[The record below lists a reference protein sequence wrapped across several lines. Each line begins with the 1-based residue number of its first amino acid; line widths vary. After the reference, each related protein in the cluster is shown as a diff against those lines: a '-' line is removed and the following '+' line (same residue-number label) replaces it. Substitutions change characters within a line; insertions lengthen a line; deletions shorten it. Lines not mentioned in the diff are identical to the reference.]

1 MRGFSINKAGHS
13 LEQVDYDSTK
23 VNLLVNNPRMEIMDQ
38 LIKKDKMFYIYPSAH
53 EEVLEFYY
61 VLSGVFKCEDYDGEK
76 VVLSSGDYICSQ
88 GLEEPVHFK
97 TLEDVKL
104 LIFSNEESFY
114 HVSEKLAAL
123 EEVSKLVEAK
133 DRYTAKHSQR
143 VAEYS
148 VGIARKM
155 KMDTGHLKRLS
166 RAAFLHDI
174 GKVHV
179 PEDILNKPGK
189 LTEKEYEIMKK
200 HPADGAAMVEQTY
213 YKDLAPIIHQHH
225 ERLDGSGYPDGLKG
239 DEILI
244 EAKIIAVSDTF
255 DALTEDRI
263 YRKAWTAESALKE
276 IKAHKGDLYDETV
289 VELFEEVLREEGK
302 ID

>member
-1 MRGFSINKAGHS
+1 MRGFSIKKAGQF
-13 LEQVDYDSTK
+13 LEQVNNDITK
-23 VNLLVNNPRMEIMDQ
+23 IDLLLNSSGLEIMQ
-38 LIKKDKMFYIYPSAH
+38 QYIDKGNSFYIYPGEHPEA
-53 EEVLEFYY
+53 LEFYY
-61 VLSGVFKCEDYDGEK
+61 IVDGHVRCEDYEGEK
-76 VVLSSGDYICSQ
+76 SELNSGDYICAQ

-97 TLEDVKL
+97 VLEKVKI
-104 LIFSNEESFY
+104 LIFSSEESFY
-114 HVSEKLAAL
+114 HISEKLTVLRDVA
-123 EEVSKLVEAK
+123 KKVEYK

-148 VGIARKM
+148 VSIARKM
-155 KMDTGHLKRLS
+155 KMDATHLKRLN

-174 GKVHV
+174 GKVNV
-179 PEDILNKPGK
+179 PEEILNKPGK
-189 LTEKEYEIMKK
+189 LTEEEYKIMKK

-263 YRKAWTAESALKE
+263 YRKAWTPQSALEE

>member
-1 MRGFSINKAGHS
+1 MRGFRINKSGQS
-13 LEQVDYDSTK
+13 LEKVDFNTTEI
-23 VNLLVNNPRMEIMDQ
+23 NLLVNHPKMEIMHQ
-38 LIKKDKMFYIYPSAH
+38 LIKKDKMFYIYPGAH
-53 EEVLEFYY
+53 EEVMEFYY
-61 VLSGVFKCEDYDGEK
+61 VLSGSVKCEDYDGEK
-76 VVLSSGDYICSQ
+76 VILTPGDYICSQ
-88 GLEEPVHFK
+88 GLKEPVHFK
-97 TLEDVKL
+97 TLEEVKL
-104 LIFSNEESFY
+104 LIFTNEESFY
-114 HVSEKLAAL
+114 HISEKLGAL
-123 EEVSKLVEAK
+123 EEASKMVEAK
-133 DRYTAKHSQR
+133 DRYTANHSQR

-155 KMDTGHLKRLS
+155 KMDTGHLKRLT

-174 GKVHV
+174 GKVNV
-179 PEDILNKPGK
+179 PEEILNKPGK
-189 LTEKEYEIMKK
+189 LTNEEYEIMKK
-200 HPADGAAMVEQTY
+200 HPADGAHMVAQTY

-244 EAKIIAVSDTF
+244 EARIIAVSDTF
-255 DALTEDRI
+255 DALTEDRV
-263 YRKAWTAESALKE
+263 YRKAWTAASALEE